1 MVFDPTSRRA
11 PFPVAIVGVACRF
24 PGADS
29 LEEYWSLLKSGTDAV
44 GTVPPDRWDVDFYYN
59 PDQTRPGK
67 IYTRAGGFLRQVD
80 RFDAEFFGI
89 SPREAAQIDPQQ
101 RLALELAWEALE
113 SAGIVPA
120 SIAGSEASVVM
131 GVSSNDYA
139 ALQREQGEGSDPYTM
154 SGNAF
159 SLLANRIS
167 YVLDLHGPSLAL
179 DTACSSGLVAI
190 HEACETLRRGDSPLA
205 IAGGIN
211 LLLSPWGGIGF
222 SRARM
227 LSPSGHCH
235 TFDARADGYVRS
247 EGGGVVVL
255 KPLAAALADG
265 DAIKAVIL
273 ASAVNSDGKTN
284 GVSMPN
290 VVAQEA
296 LLRRVYGRAEI
307 DPGTVDYVEAHGTGT
322 NVGDPV
328 ECTALGAV
336 IGAARQDGRPVLV
349 GSGKTNIGHLESAA
363 GIAGLLKVV
372 LSLQHREVPATLNFD
387 TPNPKIR
394 FDELNLAV
402 VAKHTNLRRRGRRLV
417 MGVNS
422 FGFGGTN
429 AHVVVQEYRR
439 PAETSTPADEAQLL
453 LISGRGEGVLKELG
467 QRYERLLRQP
477 GADHAAICRAAARSR
492 SHFSH
497 RLAVLGSTAGEIA
510 DSLQAFAA
518 GETVAT
524 AAVGEALAAPTRLA
538 FVFSGNGSQWFG
550 MGRDLIARE
559 PAIAAWIGKIDA
571 VLAPL
576 VGWSLMDVLARDGAP
591 EDSYDR
597 TEIAQPA
604 LFALQVAMVEWLRA
618 KGIAADACLGHSV
631 GEVAAAY
638 AVGALSL
645 DQACRVIA
653 HRSAVQGKTAGMGKM
668 MAVGLSAA
676 QVAPL
681 IAPYGNAVTIAAFN
695 SPASVT
701 LAGDEDVLRQIG
713 EGLEK
718 NGLFHRHLALDYA
731 FHSRVMD
738 GVKGELLER
747 LSGLAPSAERVPFIS
762 TVTGG
767 ALAGSELGP
776 QYWWENIRE
785 PVRFAEAVDG
795 LVKNGVQAFLEIGP
809 HPVLTYYVRDGLRQA
824 GVIGVALATLRRQ
837 EPEVEALNLAAG
849 ACYNCGVAVNFTA
862 MFPGKGPWAEL
873 PAYPW
878 QREKYELPK
887 RVRPWSPVYGA
898 SQHPLLGYRMPT
910 SVPTW
915 EQVIEPSLLTYLRDH
930 VVQGSTVF
938 PAAGYVEMALAAGTL
953 RYGTEALVVEGL
965 EIQKP
970 IVIAENDPPRLE
982 FALSADDN
990 GFRVSGGIMA
1000 DIKPALVAVGRVM
1013 PLTAKR
1019 QPDDEQPIDD
1029 VRARLSSHLGG
1040 AEHYRLCAEHGLSY
1054 GATFQGVADIWF
1066 GHGEALGRIAAP
1078 DAVAS
1083 DAVRYSLHP
1092 ALFDACIQV
1101 MFATFAWS
1109 DEAAQRAAYVPIAI
1123 ERLRLYRKS
1132 GRIAWCH
1139 ARLRERKRRSASA
1152 DFVLY
1157 DDAGI
1162 VAEIEGLQLRRLDA
1176 PSVPAVPAYHWEQQL
1191 QPRASSVIPAAPITP
1206 MTGLSDAARTV
1217 LAASQPGE
1225 AIAPMLERIAVAY
1238 AAKAIERIGEGSA
1251 TVTLDDLV
1259 DKDIVSRRNLPYLR
1273 ALLGMLE
1280 RRDILQRTA
1289 TGWRHGRVAAEAPE
1303 PLWRGAIAAHPT
1315 HLASLELVARCG
1327 ERIPAFLASSGEE
1340 DAQSPLL
1347 RDADLVEQLVE
1358 SDPLFRRRNEVA
1370 ASLVTRL
1377 LRDLPKSDPL
1387 RVLELG
1393 DGPGGLA
1400 ATLLPLLP
1408 TDRTEYDYGVLSDDT
1423 AALAAAKFAD
1433 RPFVRVRT
1441 LDLDRDLEIEAGTLD
1456 LLLIGNAMFGTAELK
1471 PALTRLANLVKPGGM
1486 VAMIGTGSAEMMT
1499 YLFGMSQRWWDF
1511 TDIDL
1516 RTDSPLVSSATW
1528 SSLFKETG
1536 LVEVESLGG
1545 GKRERWPSWAL
1556 LARKGAAFRFAPI
1569 NDQETGYWM
1578 IVSQQDH
1585 AIARDGLHAAT
1596 ALGEALDA
1604 QGHRLVT
1611 LDIGGEF
1618 RRLGPDRFVAPIADR
1633 HAYRTLL
1640 SDLASEAVEA
1650 RLHVVCFAGAAGADG
1665 SYGVVVLL
1673 QAAEELGLLSRLDLW
1688 LVTAG
1693 AMPALGRAG
1702 AVDPGQAMIWGIAR
1716 TMMTERPDLT
1726 CRLVDLDPAYDAEA
1740 AAALLLEEFPRGVDD
1755 AEDEV
1760 IWSGAGRYV
1769 NRVRRGLPS
1778 ALTHAEHGFGLFN
1791 APRDGRDELSL
1802 RAIEFGPLP
1811 SASVRVRVRASGLN
1825 FRDVLQRGG
1834 ILPEEA
1840 FEGGFAGSTL
1850 GMEFAGEIVE
1860 TGAAV
1865 SRFRV
1870 GDAVFGFAPSA
1881 LSSQIVAE
1889 ESSVFP
1895 KPASWSDE
1903 EAAGIPV
1910 AMMTA
1915 LFSLEHLARMRR
1927 GERVLIH
1934 GAAGGVGLAAIQIAQ
1949 AIGAE
1954 IYATAGTPE
1963 KRAFLRRLGV
1973 PFVFDSRTLDFDH
1986 EIRRITKG
1994 EGVDVVLNSIAGE
2007 AIPKGVALLR
2017 SYGRFIELG
2026 KRDFYAN
2033 SKLGLEPFRR
2043 NIQFFGVDINTLI
2056 AEQRELTAAVVSRL
2070 MALIADGTLKPLAH
2084 RVFPAT
2090 RATEAFRYMQQSR
2103 QIGKVVLSFAD
2114 ETVPVEPLL
2123 PRHLLL
2129 RPDATYLVTGGRGG
2143 FGLAT
2148 AEWLVGRGAKH
2159 LALIGRRAQADRDTL
2174 AVLNRLRGQGVS
2186 IREAACDVT
2195 DASALDQLL
2204 AAIDRDMPPLR
2215 GVFHAAGVI
2224 DDALLAKMTREQFDA
2239 VTRPKVIGALNLHN
2253 LTRERALDHFV
2264 LYSSATTLIGN
2275 PGQAAYVAANLYLE
2289 ALAQQ
2294 RRSLG
2299 LPALAMLWG
2308 AIGQVGHLAK
2318 NAELAK
2324 IMEERLGVVPI
2335 DPQRAF
2341 DGMER
2346 ALLAGVGHAAAAE
2359 LDWAKLSRLPRIAK
2373 APKYEA
2379 FSGRMN
2385 GDDSFEASLNLTQL
2399 MARVAAVSLD
2409 EATALVAPMIV
2420 KQISE
2425 VMRIPGS
2432 KLDADRSLIDVGMD
2446 SMMMVELQ
2454 MMMERAFGLRLPVLD
2469 LMDRATVAGIS
2480 RRLAEEIQNKAK
2492 SNGVDHSAS
2501 FDIDIDT
2508 VPEEQ
2513 LDEILGELLKE
2524 ELDIG
2529 ADRRAV

>member
-1 MVFDPTSRRA
+1 L
-11 PFPVAIVGVACRF
+11 ACRF

-29 LEEYWSLLKSGTDAV
+29 PDEYWSLLKSGIDAV
-44 GTVPPDRWDVDFYYN
+44 GTVPPDRWDVDFYHN
-59 PDQTRPGK
+59 PDQTRAGK
-67 IYTRAGGFLRQVD
+67 IYTRAGGFLTQID

-131 GVSSNDYA
+131 GVSANDHA
-139 ALQREQGEGSDPYTM
+139 ATQREQGEGSDPYIM

-167 YVLDLHGPSLAL
+167 YILDLHGPSFAL

-190 HEACETLRRGDSPLA
+190 HEACEILRRGDAPLA

-247 EGGGVVVL
+247 EGGGVVIL

-290 VVAQEA
+290 VAAQEA
-296 LLRRVYGRAEI
+296 LLRRVYARAEI
-307 DPGTVDYVEAHGTGT
+307 DPGIVDYVEAHGTGT

-328 ECTALGAV
+328 ECAALGTV
-336 IGAARQDGRPVLV
+336 MGAARRDDQPMLV

-372 LSLQHREVPATLNFD
+372 LSLQHREVPATLHFD

-394 FDELNLAV
+394 FDELKLEVA
-402 VAKHTNLRRRGRRLV
+402 AKHTSLRRRGRRLV

-439 PAETSTPADEAQLL
+439 PAVASAPVDEAQLL
-453 LISGRGEGVLKELG
+453 LISARGDGVLKELS
-467 QRYERLLRQP
+467 QRYERMLRQP

-492 SHFSH
+492 SHFSY
-497 RLAVLGSTAGEIA
+497 RLAVWGRSAGEIA
-510 DSLQAFAA
+510 DGLQAFSSGEIVPNAVA
-518 GETVAT
+518 GEM
-524 AAVGEALAAPTRLA
+524 LAAPTRVA

-550 MGRDLIARE
+550 MGRDLLARE
-559 PAIAAWIGKIDA
+559 PAIAAWVAKIDA
-571 VLAPL
+571 ILEPL
-576 VGWSLMDVLARDGAP
+576 LGWSLMDVLARDGAS
-591 EDSYDR
+591 ENSYDR

-604 LFALQVAMVEWLRA
+604 LFALQVAMVEWLRV

-638 AVGALSL
+638 AAGAFSL

-653 HRSAVQGKTAGMGKM
+653 HRSAVQAKTAGTGKM

-676 QVAPL
+676 QLAPL
-681 IAPYGNAVTIAAFN
+681 IASYGNAVTIAAFN

-718 NGLFHRHLALDYA
+718 EGIFHRHLALDYA

-747 LSGLAPSAERVPFIS
+747 LSGLTPSAEKIPFIS
-762 TVTGG
+762 TVTGSE
-767 ALAGSELGP
+767 LAGGELGP
-776 QYWWENIRE
+776 HYWWENIRK
-785 PVRFAEAVDG
+785 PVRFAEAVEG
-795 LVKNGVQAFLEIGP
+795 LAKNGVQAFLEIGP
-809 HPVLTYYVRDGLRQA
+809 HPVLSFYVRDCLRRV
-824 GVIGVALATLRRQ
+824 GVTGAALATLRRQ
-837 EPEVEALNLAAG
+837 EPEVEALSLAAG
-849 ACYNCGVAVNFTA
+849 ACYNCGVGVDFTA

-873 PAYPW
+873 PVYPW
-878 QREKYELPK
+878 QREKYVLPK
-887 RVRPWSPVYGA
+887 RVRPWSPIYGTR
-898 SQHPLLGYRMPT
+898 QHPLLGYRMPT
-910 SVPTW
+910 SMPTW
-915 EQVIEPSLLTYLRDH
+915 EHVIEPSLLTYLRDH
-930 VVQGSTVF
+930 VIQGSTVF
-938 PAAGYVEMALAAGTL
+938 PAAGYVEMALAAGML
-953 RYGTEALVVEGL
+953 RHGTEALTVEKL
-965 EIQKP
+965 EIHKP

-982 FALSADDN
+982 LALSAEDN
-990 GFRVSGGIMA
+990 GFRISAGVMA
-1000 DIKPALVAVGRVM
+1000 DTKSALVAVGRVV
-1013 PLTAKR
+1013 PLTTKQ
-1019 QPDDEQPIDD
+1019 QPDDEPPIEII
-1029 VRARLSSHLGG
+1029 RARLSGHLEG

-1054 GATFQGVADIWF
+1054 GAAFQGVGDIWY
-1066 GHGEALGRIAAP
+1066 GRDEALGRIVLP
-1078 DAVAS
+1078 DAVVR
-1083 DAVRYSLHP
+1083 DAATYSLHP
-1092 ALFDACIQV
+1092 ALLDAAIQV
-1101 MFATFAWS
+1101 IFATFAWS
-1109 DEAAQRAAYVPIAI
+1109 HEAEQRAAYVPVAI

-1132 GRIAWCH
+1132 AGVAWCH
-1139 ARLRERKRRSASA
+1139 ARLRERKRRSAIA

-1157 DDAGI
+1157 DDAGRL
-1162 VAEIEGLQLRRLDA
+1162 AEIEGLQLRRLDG
-1176 PSVPAVPAYHWEQQL
+1176 PSVPAVAAYHWEQQL
-1191 QPRASSVIPAAPITP
+1191 QPRASSVFPTAPMTP
-1206 MTGLSDAARTV
+1206 MPALCDAARTV
-1217 LAASQPGE
+1217 LAAPQSGE

-1238 AAKAIERIGEGSA
+1238 AARAIERIGEGA
-1251 TVTLDDLV
+1251 TSFTLDDLV
-1259 DKDIVSRRNLPYLR
+1259 EKDIVSRRNLPYLR

-1280 RRDILQRTA
+1280 RRAILERTGS
-1289 TGWRHGRVAAEAPE
+1289 GWRRGPAALEAPE
-1303 PLWRGAIAAHPT
+1303 PLWRSAIAAHPS

-1370 ASLVTRL
+1370 AALVTRL

-1387 RVLELG
+1387 HVLELG

-1408 TDRTEYDYGVLSDDT
+1408 AERTEYDYGVLSED
-1423 AALAAAKFAD
+1423 AAARAAAKFAD

-1441 LDLDRDLEIEAGTLD
+1441 LDLDRDLGIETGSLD

-1471 PALTRLANLVKPGGM
+1471 PALARLANLMKPGGI
-1486 VAMIGTGSAEMMT
+1486 VALIGTGSSEMAT
-1499 YLFGMSQRWWDF
+1499 FLFGMSQRWWDF

-1516 RTDSPLVSSATW
+1516 RTDSPLLSSATW
-1528 SSLFKETG
+1528 SHLFKQAG
-1536 LVEVESLGG
+1536 FGEVETLLGG
-1545 GKRERWPSWAL
+1545 TNESWPSYAL
-1556 LARKGAAFRFAPI
+1556 LARNGVVSRLTAI
-1569 NDQETGYWM
+1569 NDREAGSWM
-1578 IVSQQDH
+1578 IVSQQEQ
-1585 AIARDGLHAAT
+1585 ARDVLDAAT
-1596 ALGEALDA
+1596 ALSEALDA
-1604 QGHRLVT
+1604 RGHRLIILNAGT
-1611 LDIGGEF
+1611 EF
-1618 RRLGPDRFVAPIADR
+1618 RRLGPDRFSAPVADR
-1633 HAYRTLL
+1633 QAYRTLL
-1640 SDLASEAVEA
+1640 SGMARDAGDA
-1650 RLHVVCFAGAAGADG
+1650 RLNVVCFAGMAGPDG
-1665 SYGVVVLL
+1665 SYGVVALL

-1702 AVDPGQAMIWGIAR
+1702 TVDPAQAMIWGIGR
-1716 TMMTERPDLT
+1716 TMMTERPDLA
-1726 CRLVDLDPAYDAEA
+1726 CRLVDLDPAYEAETS
-1740 AAALLLEEFPRGVDD
+1740 AALLIEEFSRAADD
-1755 AEDEV
+1755 AEDEDEV

-1769 NRVRRGLPS
+1769 NRVRRGLPPVS
-1778 ALTHAEHGFGLFN
+1778 APAEHGFGLFN
-1791 APRDGRDELSL
+1791 APRDGRDELTL
-1802 RAIEFGPLP
+1802 QAIPSGPLP
-1811 SASVRVRVRASGLN
+1811 ANCVRVRVRASGLN

-1840 FEGGFAGSTL
+1840 FEGGFAGATL
-1850 GMEFAGEIVE
+1850 GMEFAGEVIE
-1860 TGAAV
+1860 TGGAV
-1865 SRFRV
+1865 ARFRV

-1881 LSSQIVAE
+1881 LSSQIVTDEA
-1889 ESSVFP
+1889 SVFL
-1895 KPASWSDE
+1895 KPPSWSDE

-1915 LFSLEHLARMRR
+1915 LFSLEHLARLRR

-1949 AIGAE
+1949 AVGAE
-1954 IYATAGTPE
+1954 IYATAGTEE

-1973 PFVFDSRTLDFDH
+1973 PFVFDSRTLDFDY
-1986 EIRRITKG
+1986 EIRRITNG
-1994 EGVDVVLNSIAGE
+1994 EGVDIVLNSIAGE

-2056 AEQRELTAAVVSRL
+2056 AEQRELTGSVVARL
-2070 MALIADGTLKPLAH
+2070 TALIADGTLKPLAH
-2084 RVFPAT
+2084 RVFPIT

-2114 ETVPVEPLL
+2114 DTVPVALAL
-2123 PRHLLL
+2123 PRRLAL

-2148 AEWLVGRGAKH
+2148 AEWLASRGTRH
-2159 LALIGRRAQADRDTL
+2159 LVLVGRRAETDRDAL
-2174 AVLNRLRGQGVS
+2174 GVLNRLRAQGVS
-2186 IREAACDVT
+2186 IREVACDVT
-2195 DASALDQLL
+2195 DVGGLGEILG
-2204 AAIDRDMPPLR
+2204 AIDRDMPPLR

-2224 DDALLAKMTREQFDA
+2224 EDALLAKMTREQFDM
-2239 VTRPKVIGALNLHN
+2239 VTRPKVIGAFNLHN
-2253 LTRERALDHFV
+2253 LTRDRALDHFV

-2289 ALAQQ
+2289 ALAQR

-2324 IMEERLGVVPI
+2324 VMEERLGVTPI

-2346 ALLAGVGHAAAAE
+2346 ALLAGVGHAAVAE
-2359 LDWAKLSRLPRIAK
+2359 LDWAKLSRLPRIAR

-2379 FSGRMN
+2379 FGGRMN
-2385 GDDSFEASLNLTQL
+2385 GEDSFEATLNLTQL
-2399 MARVAAVSLD
+2399 MARVAAVSLE
-2409 EATALVAPMIV
+2409 EAVALVAPMIV

-2480 RRLAEEIQNKAK
+2480 RRLAEEIQTKAK
-2492 SNGVDHSAS
+2492 SNGAGHQAS

-2524 ELDIG
+2524 ELDVG
-2529 ADRRAV
+2529 ADRRTV

>member
-1 MVFDPTSRRA
+1 MVFDPTSRHA

-24 PGADS
+24 PGANS
-29 LEEYWSLLKSGTDAV
+29 PEEYWSLLKSGTDAV

-59 PDQTRPGK
+59 PDQTRAGK
-67 IYTRAGGFLRQVD
+67 IYTRAGGFLTQVD

-89 SPREAAQIDPQQ
+89 SPREAVQIDPQQ

-120 SIAGSEASVVM
+120 SIGGSEASVVM

-139 ALQREQGEGSDPYTM
+139 AIQREQGEGSDPYTM

-167 YVLDLHGPSLAL
+167 YILDLHGPSFAL

-190 HEACETLRRGDSPLA
+190 HEACETLRRGDAPLA
-205 IAGGIN
+205 IAGGVN

-247 EGGGVVVL
+247 EGGGVVIL

-265 DAIKAVIL
+265 DPVKAVIL
-273 ASAVNSDGKTN
+273 ASGVNSDGKTN

-290 VVAQEA
+290 VVAQES
-296 LLRRVYGRAEI
+296 LLRRVYTRAAI

-336 IGAARQDGRPVLV
+336 MGAARHDGQPVLV

-372 LSLQHREVPATLNFD
+372 LSLQHREVPATLNFA
-387 TPNPKIR
+387 TPNPKIH

-402 VAKHTNLRRRGRRLV
+402 VAAHTNLRRRGRLV

-439 PAETSTPADEAQLL
+439 PAAARAAADAAQLL
-453 LISGRGEGVLKELG
+453 LISGRGEGVVKELARRHE
-467 QRYERLLRQP
+467 QLLRQP
-477 GADHAAICRAAARSR
+477 GADHVAICRAAARSR

-497 RLAVLGSTAGEIA
+497 RLAVFGGAAEIVAG
-510 DSLQAFAA
+510 LQAFAA
-518 GETVAT
+518 GETAPNIVA
-524 AAVGEALAAPTRLA
+524 GETLAAPTRLA

-559 PAIAAWIGKIDA
+559 PTIAAWIEKIDGI
-571 VLAPL
+571 LAPL
-576 VGWSLMDVLARDGAP
+576 VGWSLTDVLVREDAP
-591 EDSYDR
+591 ENSYDC

-604 LFALQVAMVEWLRA
+604 LFALQVAMMEWLRG

-638 AVGALSL
+638 AAGALSL

-668 MAVGLSAA
+668 MAVGLSPA
-676 QVAPL
+676 QVAPV

-713 EGLEK
+713 EGLE
-718 NGLFHRHLALDYA
+718 NDGVFYRHLALDYA

-747 LSGLAPSAERVPFIS
+747 LSGLASSAEAIPFIS

-767 ALAGSELGP
+767 ALAGIELGP

-785 PVRFAEAVDG
+785 PVRFAEAVEG
-795 LVKNGVQAFLEIGP
+795 LAKTGVQAFLEIGP
-809 HPVLTYYVRDGLRQA
+809 HPVLTYYVRDCLRQA
-824 GVIGVALATLRRQ
+824 GVTGVALATLRRQ
-837 EPEVEALNLAAG
+837 EPEVEALSLAAG
-849 ACYNCGVAVNFTA
+849 ACYNCGVAIDFTA
-862 MFPGKGPWAEL
+862 MFPGNGPWADL
-873 PAYPW
+873 PLYPW
-878 QREKYELPK
+878 QREKYELPP
-887 RVRPWSPVYGA
+887 RPRPWSPVYGA
-898 SQHPLLGYRMPT
+898 RQHPLLGYRLPT
-910 SVPTW
+910 STPTW
-915 EQVIEPSLLTYLRDH
+915 EHVIEPSLLTYLRDH
-930 VVQGSTVF
+930 VIQGSTVF
-938 PAAGYVEMALAAGTL
+938 PAAGYVEMALAAGAL
-953 RYGTEALVVEGL
+953 RHGTEALIVEGL
-965 EIQKP
+965 EIHKP
-970 IVIAENDPPRLE
+970 VVIAESDPPRLE
-982 FALSADDN
+982 FAFSAEDN
-990 GFRVSGGIMA
+990 GFRVSAGIA
-1000 DIKPALVAVGRVM
+1000 SDTKHALVAVGRVV

-1019 QPDDEQPIDD
+1019 HTEDDRPIDGI
-1029 VRARLSSHLGG
+1029 RARLSGHIDG
-1040 AEHYRLCAEHGLSY
+1040 AEHYRLCAQHGLSY
-1054 GATFQGVADIWF
+1054 GAAFQAIGDIW
-1066 GHGEALGRIAAP
+1066 HGGDEALGRIAAP
-1078 DAVAS
+1078 DAVVA
-1083 DAVRYSLHP
+1083 DAAHYTLHP
-1092 ALFDACIQV
+1092 ALLDACIQV
-1101 MFATFAWS
+1101 IFATFAWS
-1109 DEAAQRAAYVPIAI
+1109 GEAAQHAAYVPVAI
-1123 ERLRLYRKS
+1123 ERLRMYRKS
-1132 GRIAWCH
+1132 ARVVWCH
-1139 ARLRERKRRSASA
+1139 ARLRERKRRSAVA

-1157 DDAGI
+1157 DDVGT
-1162 VAEIEGLQLRRLDA
+1162 VAEVEGLQLRRLDA
-1176 PSVPAVPAYHWEQQL
+1176 PSMPAVPAYHWAQQL
-1191 QPRASSVIPAAPITP
+1191 QPRGSSIISAASLVPMTAVSEAVRAAMAAP
-1206 MTGLSDAARTV
+1206 
-1217 LAASQPGE
+1217 QPGE

-1238 AAKAIERIGEGSA
+1238 AAQAIERIGDGA
-1251 TVTLDDLV
+1251 PTVVLDELV

-1280 RRDILQRTA
+1280 RAGILERAA
-1289 TGWRHGRVAAEAPE
+1289 TGWRRGTVVAEAPDT
-1303 PLWRGAIAAHPT
+1303 LWRRAIADYPA
-1315 HLASLELVARCG
+1315 HLASLELMTRCG
-1327 ERIPAFLASSGEE
+1327 ERILAFLASSGEE
-1340 DAQSPLL
+1340 DAQSPFL
-1347 RDADLVEQLVE
+1347 RDADLVEQLME

-1377 LRDLPKSDPL
+1377 LHGLPKSDPL
-1387 RVLELG
+1387 RILELG

-1408 TDRTEYDYGVLSDDT
+1408 ADRTEYDYGVLSEE
-1423 AALAAAKFAD
+1423 AAVRAAAKFAD
-1433 RPFVRVRT
+1433 RPFFRVRT
-1441 LDLDRDLEIEAGTLD
+1441 LDLDRDLAVAPGSLD
-1456 LLLIGNAMFGTAELK
+1456 LLLIGNAMFGAAELK
-1471 PALTRLANLVKPGGM
+1471 PALTRLAKLVRPGGI
-1486 VAMIGTGSAEMMT
+1486 VAMVGGGTAEMLT
-1499 YLFGMSQRWWDF
+1499 FLFGMSQRWWDF

-1528 SSLFKETG
+1528 SHLFKDAGLGEIETI
-1536 LVEVESLGG
+1536 GG
-1545 GKRERWPSWAL
+1545 GKSEIWPGWAL
-1556 LARKGAAFRFAPI
+1556 LARKGGAPRLVAV
-1569 NDQETGYWM
+1569 NDQEPGYWM
-1578 IVSQQDH
+1578 IVSRQDQ
-1585 AIARDGLHAAT
+1585 AAARDGLDAAT

-1604 QGHRLVT
+1604 QGHRIVT
-1611 LDIGGEF
+1611 LDIAPEF
-1618 RRLGPDRFVAPIADR
+1618 HRLGPDRFAAPIADR
-1633 HAYRTLL
+1633 QAHRALL
-1640 SDLASEAVEA
+1640 GHMAKEAGDT
-1650 RLHVVCFAGAAGADG
+1650 RLNVVCFAGAHPHG
-1665 SYGVVVLL
+1665 SYDVVVLL

-1702 AVDPGQAMIWGIAR
+1702 AVDPAQAMIWGVGR

-1726 CRLVDLDPAYDAEA
+1726 CRLIDLDPAYDAEA
-1740 AAALLLEEFPRGVDD
+1740 AAALLLEEFARAADD

-1769 NRVRRGLPS
+1769 NRVRRGLPPVMCR
-1778 ALTHAEHGFGLFN
+1778 AEHGFGLVN
-1791 APRDGRDELSL
+1791 ARRDGRDELSL
-1802 RAIEFGPLP
+1802 RALEPLP
-1811 SASVRVRVRASGLN
+1811 LPPDGVRVRVRAAGLN

-1840 FEGGFAGSTL
+1840 FEGGFAGATL
-1850 GMEFAGEIVE
+1850 GMEFSGEVIAV
-1860 TGAAV
+1860 GGAV
-1865 SRFRV
+1865 SRFRA

-1881 LSSQIVAE
+1881 LSSHVIADE
-1889 ESSVFP
+1889 ASVFS

-1915 LFSLEHLARMRR
+1915 LFSLEHLARLRR

-1949 AIGAE
+1949 SVGAE

-1986 EIRRITKG
+1986 DIRRITKG

-2043 NIQFFGVDINTLI
+2043 NIQFFGVDINTLLV
-2056 AEQRELTAAVVSRL
+2056 EQRELTGAVVARL
-2070 MALIADGTLKPLAH
+2070 MALIADGTLKPLPH
-2084 RVFPAT
+2084 RVFPVI
-2090 RATEAFRYMQQSR
+2090 RAAEAFRYMQQSR
-2103 QIGKVVLSFAD
+2103 QIGKVVISFPD
-2114 ETVPVEPLL
+2114 DPLPVEPLL
-2123 PRHLLL
+2123 PQRLAL

-2148 AEWLVGRGAKH
+2148 AGWLAGRGAKH
-2159 LALIGRRAQADRDTL
+2159 LALIGRRAQADRETL
-2174 AVLNRLRGQGVS
+2174 AVLDRLRAQGVQ

-2195 DASALDQLL
+2195 DAGALGQLL
-2204 AAIDRDMPPLR
+2204 SEIERDMPPLR

-2224 DDALLAKMTREQFDA
+2224 EDALLAKMNREQFDA
-2239 VTRPKVIGALNLHN
+2239 VTRPKMVGAFNLDN
-2253 LTRERALDHFV
+2253 LTRDRALDHFV

-2308 AIGQVGHLAK
+2308 AIGQVGHLAR
-2318 NAELAK
+2318 NAELATV
-2324 IMEERLGVVPI
+2324 MEERLGVVPI

-2341 DGMER
+2341 DGMEQ
-2346 ALLAGVGHAAAAE
+2346 AMLAGVGHAAVAE

-2373 APKYEA
+2373 AAKYEA
-2379 FSGRMN
+2379 FGGRMN
-2385 GDDSFEASLNLTQL
+2385 GEDGLDASLNLTQL
-2399 MARVAAVSLD
+2399 LARVAAASLD
-2409 EATALVAPMIV
+2409 DATALVMPVIV

-2425 VMRIPGS
+2425 VMRIPPS

-2480 RRLAEEIQNKAK
+2480 RRLAEEIQNKAT
-2492 SNGVDHSAS
+2492 SNGVEQPAS

-2508 VPEEQ
+2508 VPEER